1 MTACTRTRAIKP
13 TLSFRTSQP
22 TAIYGACEAHRPCIV
37 TVYPINGIKNN
48 INALHIEEK
57 SSLGG
62 STNQPREHLP
72 TLEDG
77 K

>member
-1 MTACTRTRAIKP
+1 MTACTRTRTIKP
-13 TLSFRTSQP
+13 TFSFGASQLTASFRTQDSS
-22 TAIYGACEAHRPCIV
+22 AIIKAYLSNSIK
-37 TVYPINGIKNN
+37 NGINV
-48 INALHIEEK
+48 LHTEEK

-62 STNQPREHLP
+62 STNQPHEHLP

>member
-1 MTACTRTRAIKP
+1 MTACTRTRTIKP
-13 TLSFRTSQP
+13 TFSFGASQLTASFRMLGSSATFKAYSS
-22 TAIYGACEAHRPCIV
+22 
-37 TVYPINGIKNN
+37 NSNKNS

-57 SSLGG
+57 TSLRG
-62 STNQPREHLP
+62 STNEPREHLP

>member
-1 MTACTRTRAIKP
+1 MTACTRTRTIKP
-13 TLSFRTSQP
+13 KFSFGASQLTASFRMQDSS
-22 TAIYGACEAHRPCIV
+22 IIIEA
-37 TVYPINGIKNN
+37 YLSNSIKNS
-48 INALHIEEK
+48 INALNIEEK

-62 STNQPREHLP
+62 SPNQPREHLP

>member
-1 MTACTRTRAIKP
+1 MTACTRTKAIKP
-13 TLSFRTSQP
+13 TFSFSDSQP
-22 TAIYGACEAHRPCIV
+22 TASFRMHDSSATFKAYSS
-37 TVYPINGIKNN
+37 NSNKNS

>member
-1 MTACTRTRAIKP
+1 MTACTRTRTIKP
-13 TLSFRTSQP
+13 TFSFGASQLTASFRMQDSS
-22 TAIYGACEAHRPCIV
+22 IV
-37 TVYPINGIKNN
+37 IKAYSSNSIKNTSS
-48 INALHIEEK
+48 AFHIEEK

>member
-1 MTACTRTRAIKP
+1 MTACTRTKAIKP
-13 TLSFRTSQP
+13 TFSFGASQLVASFRMQDSS
-22 TAIYGACEAHRPCIV
+22 IIIEAYLSNSIKNS
-37 TVYPINGIKNN
+37 ING
-48 INALHIEEK
+48 LHIEEK

-62 STNQPREHLP
+62 STNHPREHLP